1 MAAKVF
7 DYESKKNELESIM
20 DWFEGADVTIDES
33 LKKYEQAEKI
43 IIEMEAYLANKKMSI
58 QKIIDKSKG

>member
-1 MAAKVF
+1 MTTKVF

-20 DWFEGADVTIDES
+20 AWFEGADVTIDES

-43 IIEMEAYLANKKMSI
+43 IIEMEAYLADKKMSI

>member
-1 MAAKVF
+1 MA
-7 DYESKKNELESIM
+7 
-20 DWFEGADVTIDES
+20 WFEGADVTIDES

-43 IIEMEAYLANKKMSI
+43 IIEMEAYLADKKMSI